1 MLPPMLPT
9 RPFVKQLISFAA
21 NVNGQ
26 QLITVSIRVHH
37 NQLYFHNQRIMVVHK
52 PTMAS
57 GDGV

>member
-21 NVNGQ
+21 NVHGQ
-26 QLITVSIRVHH
+26 QLITVSIRVH